1 MEELKKVTK
10 EEFDKF
16 IENQTGFEVK
26 HQPSTAHR
34 EYKKSWIKNGVVIA
48 ECLEWGG
55 FIYKIIK
62 TNENVSQLL
71 FNVTYQGQDD
81 DGLIVRTIT
90 VQAENASE
98 AAEKVRECGLQLKIY
113 SSNAC

>member
-1 MEELKKVTK
+1 MNNTE
-10 EEFDKF
+10 
-16 IENQTGFEVK
+16 Q
-26 HQPSTAHR
+26 
-34 EYKKSWIKNGVVIA
+34 
-48 ECLEWGG
+48 
-55 FIYKIIK
+55 K
-62 TNENVSQLL
+62 TEGAFAIHNVSQRL